1 MNENKIGSLDHQHH
15 SIFCKIRTPLFIRIL
30 LILFNMFVSW
40 VFFAYAFA
48 NEFTS
53 GAPIELIFSWLMYAS
68 KLRDLVPNVIVPDFL
83 EFGSFFILHFLYL
96 ASLCVITTFFI
107 RVIKSPMIRK
117 LSSLLVPIAV
127 HLSAPVLFFIIYR
140 NVRSGLIRDPL
151 GSLMAVGWVISF
163 RTLDWW
169 LAQKARRKTK

>member
-1 MNENKIGSLDHQHH
+1 MNENIYSSLDHHH

-30 LILFNMFVSW
+30 LIILYVIVS
-40 VFFAYAFA
+40 FIFLAYGMRNDFAD
-48 NEFTS
+48 
-53 GAPIELIFSWLMYAS
+53 GGPVVLLFSWLMYAS

-96 ASLCVITTFFI
+96 AGLCVITTFFI
-107 RVIKSPMIRK
+107 RVIKSSRIRK

-127 HLSAPVLFFIIYR
+127 HLSAPMLFLIMSRDF
-140 NVRSGLIRDPL
+140 RSSVISKPL
-151 GSLMAVGWVISF
+151 GSLIALGWVISY

-169 LAQKARRKTK
+169 LAQKARRKSE

>member
-1 MNENKIGSLDHQHH
+1 MSESKYSSLNNHH
-15 SIFCKIRTPLFIRIL
+15 SINLKIRILTIIRIL
-30 LILFNMFVSW
+30 LIFFNMFISW

-68 KLRDLVPNVIVPDFL
+68 KLRDLAPNLIVPDFL
-83 EFGSFFILHFLYL
+83 ANVSFIILHFLYL

-107 RVIKSPMIRK
+107 HIIKSPMIRK

-127 HLSAPVLFFIIYR
+127 HLSAPMLFFIIYR
-140 NVRSGLIRDPL
+140 NVRSGLIHDPL
-151 GSLMAVGWVISF
+151 GSLMALGWVISF

-169 LAQKARRKTK
+169 LAQKARHKTK